1 MEVPIIRD
9 GEHWWFVYYTKQEGR
24 WTIVAVHPEGQKG
37 PAPYTARSIIA
48 AVDELGAFQK
58 VNKCLQEVNAALA
71 EMDVSLST
79 TVSSGAFSPMGSGS
93 AST

>member
-9 GEHWWFVYYTKQEGR
+9 GEHWWCVYYTKQEGQWTVVAVYQYQAR
-24 WTIVAVHPEGQKG
+24 EKGPYTGHTIVK
-37 PAPYTARSIIA
+37 

-58 VNKCLQEVNAALA
+58 VNKCLQEANAALA

>member
-1 MEVPIIRD
+1 MELPIFRD
-9 GEHWWFVYYTKQEGR
+9 GEHYWRVYYTKQEGQ
-24 WTIVAVHPEGQKG
+24 WAVVAVYQYQALEKG
-37 PAPYTARSIIA
+37 PFTLCSIVK

-58 VNKCLQEVNAALA
+58 VNKCLQEANAALA

-79 TVSSGAFSPMGSGS
+79 TVGSGAFSLTGSGS

>member
-1 MEVPIIRD
+1 MEAPIIRD

-24 WTIVAVHPEGQKG
+24 WVIVAVRRYGLGEEG
-37 PAPYTARSIIA
+37 PYTGHTIVE

-58 VNKCLQEVNAALA
+58 VNKCLQKTNAALA